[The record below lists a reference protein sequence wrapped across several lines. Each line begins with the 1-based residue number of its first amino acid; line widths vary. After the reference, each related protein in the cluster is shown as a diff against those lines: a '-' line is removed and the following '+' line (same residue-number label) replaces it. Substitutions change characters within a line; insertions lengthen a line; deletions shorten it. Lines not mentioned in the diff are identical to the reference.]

1 MTTPAAHFGSNNSKN
16 CLSDKL
22 EDDQDKIIKKGLE
35 QNELRRSER
44 VRKATRFFNK
54 LGDNAL
60 LALDADL
67 IVPPKDYNFA
77 VNDPKYSNQ

>member
-1 MTTPAAHFGSNNSKN
+1 VTILAAHFGSNDSED
-16 CLSDKL
+16 CLSDESK
-22 EDDQDKIIKKGLE
+22 DDQDEIIEKGLV

-44 VRKATRFFNK
+44 VRKATRFFDE
-54 LGDNAL
+54 LGDNAF

-67 IVPPKDYNFA
+67 IVPPKDYDSA